1 MKIKEFDEIVI
12 TENLANGT
20 FRKGTIGVV
29 VDVLSENSGYVL
41 EFFAAN
47 GQTLGVEIVS
57 ANQVAPVSEFPF
69 PVRVEKAA

>member
-20 FRKGTIGVV
+20 FKKGTIGVV